1 MKRNRVLGTCSIILL
16 LLIAVFVYI
25 TNMPIITMS
34 RNVIDGEPVAN
45 GNGFPINKTKDIT
58 ISYSSNIK
66 DGDLSIRL
74 TDEDWNT
81 IKEFKSGETD
91 KEIVHLEK
99 GNYYVRVESE
109 FFKGNYSVKV
119 YD

>member
-1 MKRNRVLGTCSIILL
+1 MKNRVLVICSILLL
-16 LLIAVFVYI
+16 LLIAVFVYSK
-25 TNMPIITMS
+25 NMPIITMS
-34 RNVIDGEPVAN
+34 RSVIDGEPVAN
-45 GNGFPINKTKDIT
+45 GNGLPINRAKDVT
-58 ISYSSNIK
+58 VSYSSKIK
-66 DGDLSIRL
+66 DGNLTIRL

-81 IKEFKSGETD
+81 IKEFKSGETG
-91 KEIVHLEK
+91 KEVVHLEK